1 MCERV
6 CRKWRGICS
15 HAKTCDTLWRGM
27 WLARRWRTCWTGH
40 GRREEATRRVGCPDA
55 TIPTAGGRRL
65 TQKAAD
71 AGASEQLQEQDGPGR
86 WRPGRWKELFKA
98 RHCDEVDL
106 NLEANIIVVESME
119 QMARLKCALQQQRL
133 DQEAKLQQ
141 RLILRRALRR
151 SRLTQQERQ
160 QERQIPC
167 VPAAE

>member
-6 CRKWRGICS
+6 CREWRGIFS

-27 WLARRWRTCWTGH
+27 WFARRWRTGH
-40 GRREEATRRVGCPDA
+40 GRREEAIRGVGCADS
-55 TIPTAGGRRL
+55 TIPSAGGRRL
-65 TQKAAD
+65 KQEAAD
-71 AGASEQLQEQDGPGR
+71 AGAAEQLQEHARDGPGR
-86 WRPGRWKELFKA
+86 WRPGHWKELYKA

-106 NLEANIIVVESME
+106 NLEANIIVQESME
-119 QMARLKCALQQQRL
+119 QMAQLKCALQQQRL

-141 RLILRRALRR
+141 RLLLRRALRR